1 MCPVMLVMGTMGWF
15 ILDALHISNWLIF
28 FALAAA
34 YTLIYWVLAYFFMM
48 NDYERA
54 FIKGP
59 VSKFL
64 THMKGKKDESE

>member
-1 MCPVMLVMGTMGWF
+1 MCPVMLVMGTVWWF
-15 ILDALHISNWLIF
+15 ILDVLHINNWLIF

-59 VSKFL
+59 VSHAVRKL
-64 THMKGKKDESE
+64 KAKKKS

>member
-1 MCPVMLVMGTMGWF
+1 MCPVMLVMGTVGWF
-15 ILDALHISNWLIF
+15 TLDALHISNWLF
-28 FALAAA
+28 LFALAAA

-59 VSKFL
+59 VSHVFRK
-64 THMKGKKDESE
+64 MKAKKGS

>member
-1 MCPVMLVMGTMGWF
+1 MLVMGTVGWF

-34 YTLIYWVLAYFFMM
+34 YTLIYWISAYFFMM

-59 VSKFL
+59 VSHVLHKIKAK
-64 THMKGKKDESE
+64 KGS